1 MTILNYLKR
10 FFIEN
15 KYTIALFLVIL
26 SLRFFIFPMYSVEGP
41 SMDYTLA
48 HGEKVIGIN
57 YFNIDRFDV
66 VIIDIPE
73 QKKLYVKR
81 IIGLPGDKVEYKNDR
96 LYINDKFIDEP
107 FLKQKKKEW
116 KQFTKDFIVEKIPED
131 EYFVLGDNRMHSV
144 DSRMIGSI
152 HKDKILSKL
161 YFVYWP
167 LNRLKVIE

>member
-15 KYTIALFLVIL
+15 KYTISLFLVIL

-41 SMDYTLA
+41 SMDYTLV

-73 QKKLYVKR
+73 QKNYM
-81 IIGLPGDKVEYKNDR
+81 
-96 LYINDKFIDEP
+96 
-107 FLKQKKKEW
+107 LKE
-116 KQFTKDFIVEKIPED
+116 
-131 EYFVLGDNRMHSV
+131 L
-144 DSRMIGSI
+144 
-152 HKDKILSKL
+152 
-161 YFVYWP
+161 
-167 LNRLKVIE
+167 